1 MEHVTSLELDRP
13 QLVATA
19 PELVRLVKEW
29 KREPVLAVDTEAA
42 SFHRYLNRIY
52 LVQVSTR
59 TTTSI
64 IDPVAIEDLSPFG
77 EILAD
82 PRIEVVFHDADYD
95 LRLFDH
101 QYGFKV
107 RSLFDT
113 RTAAELLSE
122 PGLSLAALLER
133 YFDVKIDKRFQRADW
148 SARPLTEEM
157 LAYAAADTRNLVAL
171 RDLLAER
178 LEQTGRLAWAKEEFA
193 RLEHVRWTV
202 DEDREPAWLRIKGA
216 KALRP
221 RQLAILRELH
231 GWRVGQAT
239 RLDRAEFRI
248 LGNDALLAIA
258 REAPESPEALGSIRG
273 VGRDTAERRG
283 RNLLAAVR
291 RGLKVPEQDLP
302 AVPRPPR
309 RQREP
314 EIEARTARLKSVRT
328 EVAARLGLD
337 PGVICPNSVLDGIA
351 RANPTDLAGLRQVEG
366 LKEWQVKEFGKAL
379 LGAIKT
385 P

>member
-1 MEHVTSLELDRP
+1 LELDRP
-13 QLVATA
+13 RLVATA
-19 PELVRLVKEW
+19 PELIRLVKEW

-82 PRIEVVFHDADYD
+82 PKIEVVFHDADYD
-95 LRLFDH
+95 LRLFDY

-231 GWRVGQAT
+231 AWRVGQAT

-248 LGNDALLAIA
+248 LGNDALLMIA
-258 REAPESPEALGSIRG
+258 REAPESPEALGAIRG

-291 RGLKVPEQDLP
+291 RGLKVPEHDLP
-302 AVPRPPR
+302 TVPRPPR

-314 EIEARTARLKSVRT
+314 EIEARTVRLKSVRT

-366 LKEWQVKEFGKAL
+366 LKEWQVKEFGKVL

>member
-1 MEHVTSLELDRP
+1 MELDRP
-13 QLVATA
+13 RLVATA
-19 PELVRLVKEW
+19 PELIRLVKEW

-82 PRIEVVFHDADYD
+82 PKIEVVFHDADYD
-95 LRLFDH
+95 LRLFDY

-231 GWRVGQAT
+231 AWRVGQAT

-248 LGNDALLAIA
+248 LGNDALLMIA
-258 REAPESPEALGSIRG
+258 REAPESPEALGAIRG

-291 RGLKVPEQDLP
+291 RGLKVPEHDLP
-302 AVPRPPR
+302 TVPRPPR

-314 EIEARTARLKSVRT
+314 EIEARTVRLKSVRT

-366 LKEWQVKEFGKAL
+366 LKEWQVKEFGKVL

>member
-13 QLVATA
+13 QLIATA
-19 PELVRLVKEW
+19 PELIRLVKKG

-82 PRIEVVFHDADYD
+82 PKIEVVFHDADYD

-122 PGLSLAALLER
+122 PALSLAALLER

-178 LEQTGRLAWAKEEFA
+178 LEETGRLAWAREEFA

-202 DEDREPAWLRIKGA
+202 DEDREPAWLRVKGA

-231 GWRVGQAT
+231 AWRVAQAT

-258 REAPESPEALGSIRG
+258 REAPESPEA
-273 VGRDTAERRG
+273 
-283 RNLLAAVR
+283 
-291 RGLKVPEQDLP
+291 P
-302 AVPRPPR
+302 APPRPGGAPGPPASTGLSFGSWETTRSWRLPGRRRKARRPWGRSGAWGETRRSGGAGTFWPR
-309 RQREP
+309 
-314 EIEARTARLKSVRT
+314 S
-328 EVAARLGLD
+328 G
-337 PGVICPNSVLDGIA
+337 
-351 RANPTDLAGLRQVEG
+351 EG
-366 LKEWQVKEFGKAL
+366 SRSR
-379 LGAIKT
+379 
-385 P
+385 

>member
-1 MEHVTSLELDRP
+1 LELDRP
-13 QLVATA
+13 RLVATA
-19 PELVRLVKEW
+19 PELIRLVKEW

-82 PRIEVVFHDADYD
+82 PKIEVVFHDADYD
-95 LRLFDH
+95 LRLFDY

-231 GWRVGQAT
+231 AWRVGQAT

-248 LGNDALLAIA
+248 LGNDALLMIA
-258 REAPESPEALGSIRG
+258 REAPESPEALGAIRG

-291 RGLKVPEQDLP
+291 RGLKVPEHDLP
-302 AVPRPPR
+302 TVPRPPR

-314 EIEARTARLKSVRT
+314 EIEARTVRLKSVRT

-366 LKEWQVKEFGKAL
+366 LKEWQVREFGKVL

>member
-1 MEHVTSLELDRP
+1 M
-13 QLVATA
+13 
-19 PELVRLVKEW
+19 VRLVKEW

>member
-1 MEHVTSLELDRP
+1 MPLELVRP

-19 PELVRLVKEW
+19 ADLTRLTREW
-29 KREPVLAVDTEAA
+29 KRETVLAVDTEAA

-59 TTTSI
+59 TTTTI
-64 IDPVAIEDLSPFG
+64 IDPVAVEDLSAFG
-77 EILAD
+77 DLLAD
-82 PRIEVVFHDADYD
+82 PKIEVVFHDADYD

-107 RSLFDT
+107 KSLFDT

-122 PGLSLAALLER
+122 PGLGLAALLAR

-148 SARPLTEEM
+148 SARPLSEEM
-157 LAYAAADTRNLVAL
+157 LAYAAADTRNLIAL

-178 LEQTGRLAWAKEEFA
+178 LEQAGRLTWAREEFA
-193 RLEHVRWTV
+193 RLETV
-202 DEDREPAWLRIKGA
+202 SWSADEEREPGWLRIKGA
-216 KALRP
+216 KALPP

-231 GWRVGQAT
+231 GWRVSQAL

-258 REAPESPEALGSIRG
+258 AAAPETAEALGAIKG
-273 VGRDTAERRG
+273 VGKDTAERRG
-283 RNLLAAVR
+283 RNLLAAVK
-291 RGLKVPEQDLP
+291 RGLKVPEKDLP
-302 AVPRPPR
+302 RVPRPPR
-309 RQREP
+309 RPREP
-314 EIEARTARLKSVRT
+314 EIESRTGRLKVTRT

-351 RANPTDLAGLRQVEG
+351 RANPTDLAGLRQIEG
-366 LKEWQVKEFGKAL
+366 LREWQVKEFGKSL
-379 LGAIKT
+379 LAAIKT

>member
-1 MEHVTSLELDRP
+1 M
-13 QLVATA
+13 ATA
-19 PELVRLVKEW
+19 ADLTRLIREL
-29 KREPVLAVDTEAA
+29 KRETVLAVDTEAA

-59 TTTSI
+59 TTTTI
-64 IDPVAIEDLSPFG
+64 IDPVAVEDLSAFG
-77 EILAD
+77 DLLAD
-82 PRIEVVFHDADYD
+82 PKIEVVFHDADYD

-107 RSLFDT
+107 KSLFDT

-122 PGLSLAALLER
+122 PGLGLAALLER
-133 YFDVKIDKRFQRADW
+133 YFDVKVNKRFQRADW
-148 SARPLTEEM
+148 SARPLSEEM
-157 LAYAAADTRNLVAL
+157 LAYAADDTRNLVAL

-178 LEQTGRLAWAKEEFA
+178 LEQAGRLTWAREEFA
-193 RLEHVRWTV
+193 RLETVSWTA
-202 DEDREPAWLRIKGA
+202 DEEREPGWLRIKGA
-216 KALRP
+216 KALPP

-231 GWRVGQAT
+231 GWRVSQAL

-258 REAPESPEALGSIRG
+258 AAAPETSEALGAIRG
-273 VGRDTAERRG
+273 VGKDTAERRG
-283 RNLLAAVR
+283 RNLLAAVK
-291 RGLKVPEQDLP
+291 RGLKVPEKDLP
-302 AVPRPPR
+302 TVPRPPR

-314 EIEARTARLKSVRT
+314 EIESRTARLKAART
-328 EVAARLGLD
+328 KVSARLGLD

-351 RANPTDLAGLRQVEG
+351 RANPTDLAGLGQIDG
-366 LKEWQVKEFGKAL
+366 LREWQVKEFGKSLLAAL
-379 LGAIKT
+379 KT

>member
-1 MEHVTSLELDRP
+1 MEHVTPLELDRP

-133 YFDVKIDKRFQRADW
+133 YFDVRIDKRFQRADW

-221 RQLAILRELH
+221 RQLALLRELH
-231 GWRVGQAT
+231 AWRVGQAT

-248 LGNDALLAIA
+248 LGNEALLAIA
-258 REAPESPEALGSIRG
+258 REAPESPEALGAIRG

-302 AVPRPPR
+302 TVPRPPR

-314 EIEARTARLKSVRT
+314 EIEARTARLKSART

-366 LKEWQVKEFGKAL
+366 LREWQVKEFGKAL
-379 LGAIKT
+379 LGALKT